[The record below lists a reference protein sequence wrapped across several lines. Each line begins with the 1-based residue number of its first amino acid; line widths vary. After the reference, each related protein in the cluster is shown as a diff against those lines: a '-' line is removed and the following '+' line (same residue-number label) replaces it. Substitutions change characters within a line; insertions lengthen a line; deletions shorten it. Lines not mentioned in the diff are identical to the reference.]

1 MTQRGSMPGK
11 RWHMERRLQCQH
23 DCWRFLTCEER
34 TCAFQA
40 PRAPS
45 VSFASLGKTT
55 KETDSSRLSSC
66 QPHGVCGLG
75 NLLQNGSRSKT
86 FVPFSS
92 EPLHRRKTYD
102 MKGEFA
108 SNAHRPH
115 EAYEEAASI
124 NFSPSKP
131 RSSHEPF
138 LRQKEQHARTIVA

>member
-1 MTQRGSMPGK
+1 MDLFSHIMDNATAVFAASA
-11 RWHMERRLQCQH
+11 
-23 DCWRFLTCEER
+23 RFAAEKE
-34 TCAFQA
+34 
-40 PRAPS
+40 
-45 VSFASLGKTT
+45 ASLSEHVSVVLSVLLNTFALACNFVRVVQA
-55 KETDSSRLSSC
+55 SS
-66 QPHGVCGLG
+66 LG

-131 RSSHEPF
+131 RSSPF
-138 LRQKEQHARTIVA
+138 IRCLKHV